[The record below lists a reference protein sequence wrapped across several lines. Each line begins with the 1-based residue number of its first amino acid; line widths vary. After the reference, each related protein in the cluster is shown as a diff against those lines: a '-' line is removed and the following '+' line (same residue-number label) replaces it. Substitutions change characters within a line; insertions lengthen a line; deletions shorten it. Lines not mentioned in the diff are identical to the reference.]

1 MEALLSIDLSIPLI
15 QIALL
20 LVMSTLT
27 LLFGRIK
34 LALILNY
41 CFLLYWCYILNL
53 DVIRES
59 GQAVSGRFIVVYF
72 GLGAVILMLSL
83 LGFVGHRD

>member
-1 MEALLSIDLSIPLI
+1 MEALLSVNFSIPLI

-20 LVMSTLT
+20 LVMSTLA

-41 CFLLYWCYILNL
+41 CFTLYWGYILNL

-59 GQAVSGRFIVVYF
+59 GQAVSGRFTLVYF
-72 GLGAVILMLSL
+72 GLGVVILMLAL
-83 LGFVGHRD
+83 LGFVGNRE